1 MGVTTKEINDS
12 HDSEEKQVVGKN
24 LATITNRHP
33 RPSLAALWIPACE
46 LNIVMYFSACSVL
59 IYQVLD
65 ETQDLVLEC
74 SF

>member
-1 MGVTTKEINDS
+1 MKKYCYVEQMNIIKLLKIKSCRKESGDYNKQTPVWQRYGS
-12 HDSEEKQVVGKN
+12 H
-24 LATITNRHP
+24 
-33 RPSLAALWIPACE
+33 ACE